1 MPPRAKRQKLSPPDE
16 PEQRPVDDDAPGH
29 EVDSEPEAEAEA
41 EASHLVS
48 FLTGYDTSRPSH
60 DLDAPDLSSDEEH
73 DAIHEDDEEEEEED
87 DPDDDEDTDATPT
100 KRAKSG
106 LVGTPSS
113 RKSTP
118 RKKTA
123 HGTPGSTPRKRKT
136 NTNANA
142 NKKLEEMVQQ
152 GIIRLSKSD
161 MYFLTHARTSRTS
174 GNSYSAL
181 APPLSS
187 RAYDQYTRSARRQG
201 ISRSIVEGLEAEHR
215 QRFQQWHQELEE
227 GFNLLMY
234 GYGSKRATLNDFA
247 RYLRKVGHVVVVDGH
262 YPQITLREVLGQF
275 EDTLSISSPNGT
287 DDSGTPIDKL
297 VNRIYAHFV
306 PLDAIPTKKKREWSV
321 SERPLYL
328 IIHNIDS
335 PALRNPRSIAILA
348 LLACSPR
355 IHLVASFDHL
365 HTPLLFSQAQTITP
379 PHHYSPGSWTGTIPP
394 ERGFNWVYHN
404 ITTYGDYDHEL
415 THQRLSTTSALT
427 SSSLITEEAAAQI
440 LLSVPP
446 NALRLLKLLIT
457 RQLASLPSETKYHT
471 AHPGGA
477 GAVAPV
483 FGVDNDIMAKIAREK
498 FIAREEERYNALIG
512 EYRDHGLVVEAGIDS
527 EGRGG
532 RWLWVPMG
540 KAALERLLQTLVAV
554 EL

>member
-1 MPPRAKRQKLSPPDE
+1 MPPRAKRQKLSPPEETNTENRLDDE
-16 PEQRPVDDDAPGH
+16 LET
-29 EVDSEPEAEAEA
+29 EEPEA

-48 FLTGYDTSRPSH
+48 FLTGYDATRPTH
-60 DLDAPDLSSDEEH
+60 DQDLPDLSSDEDQ
-73 DAIHEDDEEEEEED
+73 DAIHEEDDDEEEED

-106 LVGTPSS
+106 LIGTPSS

-118 RKKTA
+118 RKKSQGQG
-123 HGTPGSTPRKRKT
+123 GTPSSTPRKRKS
-136 NTNANA
+136 NNANA
-142 NKKLEEMVQQ
+142 TKKLEEMVQQ

-187 RAYDQYTRSARRQG
+187 RMYDQHTRSARRQG
-201 ISRSIVEGLEAEHR
+201 ISGDVIEGLEGESR
-215 QRFQQWHQELEE
+215 QRFEQWRIELES

-234 GYGSKRATLNDFA
+234 GYGSKRGVLNDFA
-247 RYLRKVGHVVVVDGH
+247 RSLRKDGHVVVIDGH

-275 EDTLSISSPNGT
+275 EDTLSISSTNGT
-287 DDSGTPIDKL
+287 DDTGTGTPIDKL
-297 VNRIYAHFV
+297 VNRVYAHFV
-306 PLDAIPTKKKREWSV
+306 PVDAIPIKKRREWPV
-321 SERPLYL
+321 SDRPLYL
-328 IIHNIDS
+328 VIHNIDS
-335 PALRNPRSIAILA
+335 PALRNPRSLAILS

-365 HTPLLFSQAQTITP
+365 HTPLLFSQSHTQTP
-379 PHHYSPGSWTGTIPP
+379 PHRYSQGSWNGSIPP

-404 ITTYGDYDHEL
+404 ITTYADYDHEL
-415 THQRLSTTSALT
+415 AHQRLSTTTSLT

-457 RQLASLPSETKYHT
+457 RQLASLPPETKYHT
-471 AHPGGA
+471 AHPGGP
-477 GAVAPV
+477 GAIAPI

-512 EYRDHGLVVEAGIDS
+512 EYRDHGLVVEAAVDG

>member
-16 PEQRPVDDDAPGH
+16 AEQRPDNDDAPGH
-29 EVDSEPEAEAEA
+29 EVDSEPEA

-60 DLDAPDLSSDEEH
+60 DFDAPDLSSDEEQ
-73 DAIHEDDEEEEEED
+73 DGLHEDDEEEEEED

-123 HGTPGSTPRKRKT
+123 QGTPGSTPRKRRT

-247 RYLRKVGHVVVVDGH
+247 RYLRKTGHVVVIDGH

-306 PLDAIPTKKKREWSV
+306 APDAIPTKKKREWSV

-335 PALRNPRSIAILA
+335 PALRNPRTIAILG

-365 HTPLLFSQAQTITP
+365 HTPLLFPQAQTITP
-379 PHHYSPGSWTGTIPP
+379 PHHHPPGSWTGTIPP

-471 AHPGGA
+471 AHPGGT